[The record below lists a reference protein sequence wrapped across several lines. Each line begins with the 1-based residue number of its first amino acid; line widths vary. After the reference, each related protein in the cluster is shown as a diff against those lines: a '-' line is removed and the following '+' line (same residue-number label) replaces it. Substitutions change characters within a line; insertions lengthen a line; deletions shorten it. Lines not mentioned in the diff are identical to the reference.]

1 MDNRSI
7 RDNRRNEYIELL
19 RFVLCVMIFIHHS
32 GHVTG
37 GAVTLLPSGGL
48 IGDAFFMLTGYY
60 AVRHIC
66 VRTEKNKTTE
76 SSVTPGKD
84 EISGRPLLYCI
95 KYTLN
100 KLIRL
105 FPYMAFGTVII
116 YILEYVND
124 IRLKG
129 SVDVVDI
136 TSRSKDMLIELLYL
150 PLTGLMGEISA
161 LNYRNAPMWYL
172 SALLIA
178 LPVVM
183 YLCIRLGKV
192 FKYILVWAVPVC
204 LQIFM
209 LKAFN
214 GVLPWQQ
221 FAGPVSS
228 GYIRGI
234 SSLLMGGG
242 IYYVSEYIRNRYNAG
257 YTSGTAATADTAA
270 KQARPDAGYGWKGN
284 KSKAFW
290 VFSILEVVLLI
301 VVFGCVAVGVTG
313 FYELAA
319 LYVIEAMFMLSL
331 SGITF
336 LSGLSFKHAG
346 YLGRLSLPIY
356 CIHWGIYRWV
366 ASFFGYL
373 DYRAAMLLTLVL
385 CLITAVLLVAVLNR
399 LSLHKK
405 RA

>member
-1 MDNRSI
+1 MDNRSN

-19 RFVLCVMIFIHHS
+19 RFVLCMMIFIHHS

-48 IGDAFFMLTGYY
+48 VGDAFFMLTGYY

-66 VRTEKNKTTE
+66 IRKGKVRATE
-76 SSVTPGKD
+76 SSDAPGTD
-84 EISGRPLLYCI
+84 EMSGRPFLYCI
-95 KYTLN
+95 RYTLR

-129 SVDVVDI
+129 YVASVDI
-136 TSRSKDMLIELLYL
+136 MSRSKDILIELLYL

-161 LNYRNAPMWYL
+161 LNYRNAPMWFL
-172 SALLIA
+172 SSMLIA
-178 LPVVM
+178 LPIVM
-183 YLCIRLGKV
+183 YLCLRMGKV
-192 FKYILVWAVPVC
+192 FRYCLVWAVPIC
-204 LQIFM
+204 LQVFM
-209 LKAFN
+209 LKVFG

-257 YTSGTAATADTAA
+257 YTSGTADTAA

-301 VVFGCVAVGVTG
+301 VFFGCVAVGVTG

-331 SGITF
+331 SGITYT
-336 LSGLSFKHAG
+336 SGLSLKCAG

>member
-1 MDNRSI
+1 MDNRTTAE
-7 RDNRRNEYIELL
+7 NRRNEYIELL

-60 AVRHIC
+60 AVRHI
-66 VRTEKNKTTE
+66 VSRMGKIRAGEY
-76 SSVTPGKD
+76 SGTPAGD

-95 KYTLN
+95 KYTLR

-116 YILEYVND
+116 YILEYIND
-124 IRLKG
+124 IRLNG
-129 SVDVVDI
+129 SVATADI
-136 TSRSKDMLIELLYL
+136 LHRLRDMLIELLYL

-183 YLCIRLGKV
+183 YLCIRLNKV
-192 FKYILVWAVPVC
+192 FRYVLVWAVPIC
-204 LQIFM
+204 IQIFM
-209 LKAFN
+209 LMYFG

-221 FAGPVSS
+221 FAGPISS

-242 IYYVSEYIRNRYNAG
+242 IYYVSEFIKGRYDEDKH
-257 YTSGTAATADTAA
+257 AA
-270 KQARPDAGYGWKGN
+270 QRI
-284 KSKAFW
+284 
-290 VFSILEVVLLI
+290 FSVAEVVLLI
-301 VVFGCVAVGVTG
+301 VFFGCVIVGVTG
-313 FYELAA
+313 CFELLA
-319 LYVIEAMFMLSL
+319 LYVIEMMFMLSL
-331 SGITF
+331 SGITYSSR
-336 LSGLSFKHAG
+336 LSLKCAG

-373 DYRAAMLLTLVL
+373 DYRVSILLAFVL
-385 CLITAVLLVAVLNR
+385 CLITAVVMVTLLDR
-399 LSLHKK
+399 LSRHKK
-405 RA
+405 NQ

>member
-1 MDNRSI
+1 MDNRTI

-32 GHVTG
+32 GHLTG

-60 AVRHIC
+60 AIRHIS
-66 VRTEKNKTTE
+66 VRMGKTGAADSAD
-76 SSVTPGKD
+76 SSADP
-84 EISGRPLLYCI
+84 ELSGRPLLYCI
-95 KYTLN
+95 KYTLR
-100 KLIRL
+100 KLLRL

-116 YILEYVND
+116 YILEFVND
-124 IRLKG
+124 IRLNG
-129 SVDVVDI
+129 SIASVDI
-136 TSRSKDMLIELLYL
+136 IPRLKDMIIELLYL

-172 SALLIA
+172 SAMLIA

-183 YLCIRLGKV
+183 YLCIRLGRI
-192 FKYILVWAVPVC
+192 FKYCLVWAVPLC
-204 LQIFM
+204 LQVFM
-209 LKAFN
+209 LKYFG

-221 FAGPVSS
+221 FAGVVSS

-242 IYYVSEYIRNRYNAG
+242 IYYVSEYLRSRYAVSGAAG
-257 YTSGTAATADTAA
+257 DPASFDTDAWQKSDKSAA
-270 KQARPDAGYGWKGN
+270 YM
-284 KSKAFW
+284 
-290 VFSILEVVLLI
+290 VFSIAEVILLI
-301 VVFGCVAVGVTG
+301 VFFACVIVGVTG
-313 FYELAA
+313 YFELLA
-319 LYVIEAMFMLSL
+319 LYVIEVVFMLSL
-331 SGITF
+331 SGITYSSR
-336 LSGLSFKHAG
+336 LSLKCAG

-373 DYRAAMLLTLVL
+373 DYRVSMMLAFILCIIAAVVMVTLLDR
-385 CLITAVLLVAVLNR
+385 ISR
-399 LSLHKK
+399 HKNNP
-405 RA
+405 